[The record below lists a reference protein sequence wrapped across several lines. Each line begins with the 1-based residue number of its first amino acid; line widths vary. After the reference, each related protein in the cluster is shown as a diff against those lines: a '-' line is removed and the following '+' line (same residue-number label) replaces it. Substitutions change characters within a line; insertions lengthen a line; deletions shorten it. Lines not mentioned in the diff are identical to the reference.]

1 MIEEFKQ
8 HIVPFII
15 TTRKI
20 ITVGISILYFKHKTS
35 AWQVVGILVV
45 FASTMVEF
53 LSEVLKRDNNM
64 QGEDVPLY

>member
-1 MIEEFKQ
+1 MIREFKQ

-20 ITVGISILYFKHKTS
+20 ITVGISMLYFRHETS
-35 AWQVVGILVV
+35 GLQVVGILVV

-53 LSEVLKRDNNM
+53 LSEILRSDNSNK
-64 QGEDVPLY
+64 